1 MLRQSPFPNFANP
14 SKKSLKMPTCPPFF
28 LLILL
33 ENSNHT
39 KKISLK
45 DTNSTKLEIQLHKGT
60 NSERKL
66 EGPNFKNEGKS
77 TTSQKCEQNTSVS
90 QAVMITFS
98 FHLLTSYQSLILDF
112 GEIHGFFK
120 GNSNIQE
127 SEASFAICTVSTLT
141 PVWLPVMILL
151 LKTDVVTSLVMHHS
165 FINPDKLSRDPAQLL
180 ELQNRQTRRRIIA
193 D

>member
-33 ENSNHT
+33 EKNNHT
-39 KKISLK
+39 KKMSLK
-45 DTNSTKLEIQLHKGT
+45 DTNSTRLEIQLHKGT
-60 NSERKL
+60 NSARKL
-66 EGPNFKNEGKS
+66 GKS
-77 TTSQKCEQNTSVS
+77 TTSQKCEQNTLVS
-90 QAVMITFS
+90 QAVMFTFS
-98 FHLLTSYQSLILDF
+98 FHLLTSYQSCILDF
-112 GEIHGFFK
+112 GEIHVFFK
-120 GNSNIQE
+120 RNSNIQE

-151 LKTDVVTSLVMHHS
+151 LKSDVVTSLVMHHS

-180 ELQNRQTRRRIIA
+180 ELQNRQTEG
-193 D
+193 

>member
-33 ENSNHT
+33 EKNNHT
-39 KKISLK
+39 KKMSLK
-45 DTNSTKLEIQLHKGT
+45 DTNSTRLEIQLHKGT
-60 NSERKL
+60 NSARKL
-66 EGPNFKNEGKS
+66 GKS
-77 TTSQKCEQNTSVS
+77 TTSQKCEQNTLVS
-90 QAVMITFS
+90 QAVMFTFS
-98 FHLLTSYQSLILDF
+98 FHLLTSYQSCILDF
-112 GEIHGFFK
+112 GEIRVFFK

-141 PVWLPVMILL
+141 VMILL
-151 LKTDVVTSLVMHHS
+151 LKSDVVTSLMMHHS
-165 FINPDKLSRDPAQLL
+165 FINPDKLSGDPAQLP

-193 D
+193 E